1 LRRNN
6 QIGALLAICST
17 IIWSGNFIVS
27 RYAINLAGP
36 MSIALFRWTIA
47 TITMFP
53 FAFSNLKAEWPIFK
67 ENKLYFF
74 LMGLIGFAVYNTLI
88 YSAGHYA
95 TAINMALF
103 GSTVNPIVAALLGAW
118 LVNEKLHWKNI
129 SGILLCIIGTL
140 YLLTKGDINNILS
153 FQFGTG
159 DLWMIAAGV
168 CFGSYNV
175 FVKKKPQGI
184 SNNSFL
190 LCLFMIGATLLLPGA
205 LYEMKYVQPVVYN
218 THLLWVVL
226 YIGIGNS
233 TISYLIWSNAIQ
245 KIGAGKA
252 SLFLTLGPILSSF
265 EAVLFL
271 NERFNQAQI
280 VSGII
285 IITGIVINTW
295 PTTNKPII
303 HQNS

>member
-1 LRRNN
+1 MRRNN
-6 QIGALLAICST
+6 QIGALLAISST

-36 MSIALFRWTIA
+36 MSIALFRWVTA
-47 TITMFP
+47 TICLFP
-53 FAFSNLKAEWPIFK
+53 FAIKNLKKEWPIFK
-67 ENKLYFF
+67 QNKLYFF
-74 LMGLIGFAVYNTLI
+74 LMALVGFSIYNTLI
-88 YSAGHYA
+88 YTAGHYA

-129 SGILLCIIGTL
+129 TGIILCIVGTL
-140 YLLTKGDINNILS
+140 YLLTKGDLTHILN
-153 FQFGTG
+153 FEFGAG
-159 DLWMIAAGV
+159 DLWMIAAGC
-168 CFGSYNV
+168 CFGTYNV
-175 FVKKKPQGI
+175 FVKKKPIGI

-190 LCLFMIGATLLLPGA
+190 LCLFGLGAILLLPGA
-205 LYEMKYVQPVVYN
+205 LYEMAFVQPVVYN

-233 TISYLIWSNAIQ
+233 VISYSIWSHAIQ

-252 SLFLTLGPILSSF
+252 SLFLTMGPILSSF
-265 EAVLFL
+265 EAVIFL
-271 NERFNQAQI
+271 NESFNKAQI
-280 VSGII
+280 ISGLI

-295 PTTNKPII
+295 PTPNKPIVK
-303 HQNS
+303 QSA

>member
-1 LRRNN
+1 MRRNN
-6 QIGALLAICST
+6 QIGALLAISST

-27 RYAINLAGP
+27 RYAIHLAGP
-36 MSIALFRWTIA
+36 ISLAFFRWATA
-47 TITMFP
+47 TICMFP
-53 FAFSNLKAEWPIFK
+53 FAFTALKKEWPIFK

-74 LMGLIGFAVYNTLI
+74 LMGLFGFAVYNTLI
-88 YSAGHYA
+88 YTAGHYA

-103 GSTVNPIVAALLGAW
+103 GSTVNPVVAALLGAW

-129 SGILLCIIGTL
+129 TGIFLCIIGTL
-140 YLLTKGDINNILS
+140 YLLTKGDFMNIIH
-153 FQFGTG
+153 FKIGAG
-159 DLWMIAAGV
+159 DLWMIAAGC
-168 CFGSYNV
+168 CFGTYNV
-175 FVKKKPQGI
+175 FVKKKPIGI

-190 LCLFMIGATLLLPGA
+190 LCLFALGAIMLLPAA
-205 LYEMKYVQPVVYN
+205 LFEMNYVQPVVYN
-218 THLLWVVL
+218 THLLWAVL

-271 NERFNQAQI
+271 NERFDNAQI
-280 VSGII
+280 ISGCII
-285 IITGIVINTW
+285 IIGIVINTW
-295 PTTNKPII
+295 PAPNKPITK
-303 HQNS
+303 QV

>member
-1 LRRNN
+1 MRRTN
-6 QIGALLAICST
+6 QIGAALAISST

-27 RYAINLAGP
+27 RYAIHLAGP
-36 MSIALFRWTIA
+36 TSLAFFRWTTA
-47 TITMFP
+47 TIFMLP
-53 FAFSNLKAEWPIFK
+53 FAFNNLKREWHIFK
-67 ENKLYFF
+67 QNKLYFF
-74 LMGLIGFAVYNTLI
+74 LMGLVGFAIYNTFI
-88 YSAGHYA
+88 YTAGHYA

-129 SGILLCIIGTL
+129 SGIILCIIGTL
-140 YLLTKGDINNILS
+140 YLLTKGEWSNILH
-153 FQFGTG
+153 FQFGVG
-159 DLWMIAAGV
+159 DLWMIAAGF
-168 CFGSYNV
+168 CFGTYNV
-175 FVKKKPQGI
+175 FVKKKPVGI

-190 LCLFMIGATLLLPGA
+190 LCLFIIGAVLLLPA
-205 LYEMKYVQPVVYN
+205 AIYEMKYIQPVVYN
-218 THLLWVVL
+218 SNLLWVVL

-271 NERFNQAQI
+271 NESFNKAQI
-280 VSGII
+280 ISGLI

-295 PTTNKPII
+295 PTRIKPIV
-303 HQNS
+303 QQD

>member
-27 RYAINLAGP
+27 RYAIHLAGP
-36 MSIALFRWTIA
+36 MSIAFFRWTIA

-53 FAFSNLKAEWPIFK
+53 FAIRNLKAEWPIFK

-74 LMGLIGFAVYNTLI
+74 LMGLIGFAVYNTFI
-88 YSAGHYA
+88 YTAGHYS
-95 TAINMALF
+95 TAINMSLF

-140 YLLTKGDINNILS
+140 FLLTKGDIHNILS
-153 FQFGTG
+153 FQFGKG

-175 FVKKKPQGI
+175 FVKKKPAGI

-190 LCLFMIGATLLLPGA
+190 LCLFIIGAALLLPGA

-233 TISYLIWSNAIQ
+233 TISYLIWNNAIQ

-265 EAVLFL
+265 EAVIFL
-271 NERFNQAQI
+271 NESFNQAQI
-280 VSGII
+280 ISGVII
-285 IITGIVINTW
+285 ISGIVINTW
-295 PTTNKPII
+295 PSPIKTII
-303 HQNS
+303 HQKS

>member
-27 RYAINLAGP
+27 RYAIHLAGP
-36 MSIALFRWTIA
+36 MSIAFFRWTIA

-53 FAFSNLKAEWPIFK
+53 FAIRNLKAEWPIFK

-74 LMGLIGFAVYNTLI
+74 LMGLIGFAVYNTFI
-88 YSAGHYA
+88 YTAGHYS
-95 TAINMALF
+95 TAINMSLF

-140 YLLTKGDINNILS
+140 FLLTKGDIHNILS
-153 FQFGTG
+153 FQFGKG
-159 DLWMIAAGV
+159 DLWMIGAGV
-168 CFGSYNV
+168 CFGTYNV
-175 FVKKKPQGI
+175 FVKKKPKGI

-190 LCLFMIGATLLLPGA
+190 LCLFIIGATLLLPGA
-205 LYEMKYVQPVVYN
+205 LYEMKFVQPVVYN
-218 THLLWVVL
+218 TNLLWVVL

-233 TISYLIWSNAIQ
+233 TISYLIWNNAIQ

-265 EAVLFL
+265 EAILFL
-271 NERFNQAQI
+271 NESFNQAQI

-285 IITGIVINTW
+285 IISGIVINTW
-295 PTTNKPII
+295 PTPKTIVHKIVK
-303 HQNS
+303 

>member
-1 LRRNN
+1 MRRTN
-6 QIGALLAICST
+6 QIGALLAISST

-27 RYAINLAGP
+27 RYAIHLAGP

-47 TITMFP
+47 TLSMFP
-53 FAFSNLKAEWPIFK
+53 FAYKKLKQEWPLFK

-74 LMGLIGFAVYNTLI
+74 LMGLVGFSIYNTLI
-88 YSAGHYA
+88 YTAGHYA
-95 TAINMALF
+95 TAINMSLF

-129 SGILLCIIGTL
+129 SGIFLCIIGTL
-140 YLLTKGDINNILS
+140 YLLTKGDINNIFS
-153 FQFGTG
+153 FQFGKG
-159 DLWMIAAGV
+159 DLWMIGAGI

-175 FVKKKPQGI
+175 FVKKKPIGI

-190 LCLFMIGATLLLPGA
+190 LCLFIIGATLLLPGA

-233 TISYLIWSNAIQ
+233 TISYLIWNNAIQ
-245 KIGAGKA
+245 RIGAGKA
-252 SLFLTLGPILSSF
+252 SLFLTLGPILSSV

-271 NERFNQAQI
+271 NERFNKAQI
-280 VSGII
+280 ISGVIIISGII
-285 IITGIVINTW
+285 INTW
-295 PTTNKPII
+295 PTPLKRVLK
-303 HQNS
+303 QA

>member
-1 LRRNN
+1 MRRTN
-6 QIGALLAICST
+6 QIGALLAISST

-27 RYAINLAGP
+27 RYAIDLAGP
-36 MSIALFRWTIA
+36 ISLAFFRWLTA
-47 TITMFP
+47 TIFILP
-53 FAFSNLKAEWPIFK
+53 FAYKNLKEEWHLFK

-88 YSAGHYA
+88 YTAGHYS

-118 LVNEKLHWKNI
+118 IVNEKLHWKNI
-129 SGILLCIIGTL
+129 TGIILCIVGTL
-140 YLLTKGDINNILS
+140 YLLTNGDMHNIFSLR
-153 FQFGTG
+153 FGKG
-159 DLWMIAAGV
+159 DLWMIGAGIS
-168 CFGSYNV
+168 FGAYNV
-175 FVKKKPQGI
+175 FVKKKPAGI
-184 SNNSFL
+184 SNKSFL
-190 LCLFMIGATLLLPGA
+190 LCLFIIGAILLLPAA
-205 LYEMKYVQPVVYN
+205 LYEMNYVQPVVYN

-233 TISYLIWSNAIQ
+233 TISYLIWNNAIQ

-271 NERFNQAQI
+271 NESFNQAQI
-280 VSGII
+280 ISGII
-285 IITGIVINTW
+285 IILGIVINTW
-295 PTTNKPII
+295 PSKKANG
-303 HQNS
+303 

>member
-1 LRRNN
+1 MRRNN
-6 QIGALLAICST
+6 QIGAALAISST
-17 IIWSGNFIVS
+17 VIWSGNFIVS
-27 RYAINLAGP
+27 RYAIHLAGP

-47 TITMFP
+47 TICMFP
-53 FAFSNLKAEWPIFK
+53 FAFKNLKREWHIFK
-67 ENKLYFF
+67 ENKMYFF
-74 LMGLIGFAVYNTLI
+74 LMGLVGFTIYNTLI
-88 YSAGHYA
+88 YTAGHYA

-140 YLLTKGDINNILS
+140 YLLTNGDLNNILH

-159 DLWMIAAGV
+159 DLWMIAAGI

-175 FVKKKPQGI
+175 FVKKKPVGI

-190 LCLFMIGATLLLPGA
+190 LCLFIIGAILLLPGA
-205 LYEMKYVQPVVYN
+205 LYEMNFTQPVVYN

-233 TISYLIWSNAIQ
+233 TISYLIWNNAIQ
-245 KIGAGKA
+245 RIGAGKA

-271 NERFNQAQI
+271 NESFNQAQI
-280 VSGII
+280 ISGLI

-295 PTTNKPII
+295 PTKIKPIV
-303 HQNS
+303 HQEI

>member
-1 LRRNN
+1 LRRTN
-6 QIGALLAICST
+6 QIGALLAISST

-27 RYAINLAGP
+27 RYAIHLAGP
-36 MSIALFRWTIA
+36 VSIAFFRWLTA
-47 TITMFP
+47 TICLFP
-53 FAFSNLKAEWPIFK
+53 FAFQNLKSEWHLFK

-88 YSAGHYA
+88 YTAGHYA

-129 SGILLCIIGTL
+129 TGIFLCIVGTL
-140 YLLTKGDINNILS
+140 YLLTKGDIHNILS
-153 FQFGTG
+153 LQFGKG
-159 DLWMIAAGV
+159 DLWMIGAGI

-175 FVKKKPQGI
+175 FVKKKPAGI
-184 SNNSFL
+184 SNKSFL
-190 LCLFMIGATLLLPGA
+190 LCLFIIGAILLLPAA
-205 LYEMKYVQPVVYN
+205 LYEMNYVQPVIYN

-233 TISYLIWSNAIQ
+233 TISYLIWNNAIQ

-271 NERFNQAQI
+271 NESFNQAQI
-280 VSGII
+280 ISGII
-285 IITGIVINTW
+285 IILGIVINTW
-295 PTTNKPII
+295 PSKKAYG
-303 HQNS
+303 